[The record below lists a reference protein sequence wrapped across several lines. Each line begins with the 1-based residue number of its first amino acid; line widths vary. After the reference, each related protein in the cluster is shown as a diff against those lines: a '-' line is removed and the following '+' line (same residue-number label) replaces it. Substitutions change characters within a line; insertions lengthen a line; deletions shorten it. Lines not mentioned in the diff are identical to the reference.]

1 MINFYKF
8 FCDGIKEMEFKW
20 SFALFF
26 KYYNARCFE
35 YFVFSW
41 IMYAFC
47 NFLYIEITYK
57 FINIRKLGT
66 L

>member
-1 MINFYKF
+1 
-8 FCDGIKEMEFKW
+8 MEF
-20 SFALFF
+20 FF

-57 FINIRKLGT
+57 FINIRKFDT